1 MTRKY
6 SHKTFIKFIIT
17 LLSMAYSILIEY
29 ILLPAYY
36 LLKTI
41 IKSLIEITYA
51 ISYYAKKR
59 LPKES
64 FYDYLSN

>member
-1 MTRKY
+1 
-6 SHKTFIKFIIT
+6 
-17 LLSMAYSILIEY
+17 MAYSILIEY

-41 IKSLIEITYA
+41 IKGLIEITHA